1 MGPKSLHL
9 VLLDGPPHPEA
20 ATALA
25 AVDAGDAAPAER
37 RVGTARNLNTVRVL
51 AGR

>member
-1 MGPKSLHL
+1 MDPKSLHL

-25 AVDAGDAAPAER
+25 AVDAAPAER